1 MHTVLRIRGRTYF
14 QGHQR
19 PSIQRVSIE
28 ELLRHHGAGSNL
40 PEPERTARLPRI
52 AGVVQCASRTLSS
65 ACWSTRQGELY
76 WYYLDRLA
84 WMDELV
90 AGHGCGAH

>member
-28 ELLRHHGAGSNL
+28 ELLRHLVEQMIVDDRLGFAADRNSRSHHICG
-40 PEPERTARLPRI
+40 RTTRGRLRI
-52 AGVVQCASRTLSS
+52 A
-65 ACWSTRQGELY
+65 
-76 WYYLDRLA
+76 
-84 WMDELV
+84 
-90 AGHGCGAH
+90 

>member
-28 ELLRHHGAGSNL
+28 ELLRHL
-40 PEPERTARLPRI
+40 VEQMIVDERLGFASRSHHICGRTTRGRLRI
-52 AGVVQCASRTLSS
+52 A
-65 ACWSTRQGELY
+65 
-76 WYYLDRLA
+76 
-84 WMDELV
+84 
-90 AGHGCGAH
+90 

>member
-28 ELLRHHGAGSNL
+28 ELLRHL
-40 PEPERTARLPRI
+40 VEQMI
-52 AGVVQCASRTLSS
+52 VD
-65 ACWSTRQGELY
+65 
-76 WYYLDRLA
+76 DRLGSRRTGIRGRTISA
-84 WMDELV
+84 E
-90 AGHGCGAH
+90 